1 MPVLKLCFTPSGEIR
16 RIAALD
22 EPPKYDTLEQLAR
35 RFFSIADAPIKVT
48 YQDDEAEIVTV
59 STDEEVADAFAQAQ
73 AARGSLKLFVS
84 SCSAAVPP
92 PPPPRAVHHGV
103 TCDRSGM
110 SPIVGPRF
118 HLPGRDYDLCEAEFL
133 KLDAAARKAFVR
145 IDRPAAAACASACA
159 ARAARAARLRQ
170 FATATPPAPVRCAL
184 DAGPL
189 LELFA
194 GLGDLVGGGSLPDE
208 PRRSAAAA
216 ASEEKASVLNA
227 LGAGAAEAADVELQR
242 AIEASVGAAAPATAP
257 PPAGAR
263 GTAEQKS
270 DSGDEED
277 FVAVSPQLSHALS
290 PPAADTLPMAPV
302 DAAASLAKSTR
313 FDSELAE
320 LASLGFGDDADRNLA
335 LLERF
340 NGRVFRVVNAILDMA
355 GAD

>member
-35 RFFSIADAPIKVT
+35 RFFSIADAPIKMT

-84 SCSAAVPP
+84 SHSAAVS
-92 PPPPRAVHHGV
+92 PPPPRAVHPGV

-170 FATATPPAPVRCAL
+170 FATATPPAPVRCPL

-194 GLGDLVGGGSLPDE
+194 GLGDLAGGGSLPDK

-216 ASEEKASVLNA
+216 ACEEKASVLSA

-242 AIEASVGAAAPATAP
+242 AIEASIGVPAPATAP
-257 PPAGAR
+257 PPARAR
-263 GTAEQKS
+263 GNTEQKS

-277 FVAVSPQLSHALS
+277 FVAVSPQLSPALL
-290 PPAADTLPMAPV
+290 PPTADMLPMAPV

>member
-1 MPVLKLCFTPSGEIR
+1 MPFSKNKNNNNNSTMPVLKLCFTPSGEIR
-16 RIAALD
+16 RLAALD
-22 EPPKYDTLEQLAR
+22 EPPKYETLEQHAR
-35 RFFSIADAPIKVT
+35 RFFSIADGPITMT
-48 YQDDEAEIVTV
+48 YHDDEEELVTL
-59 STDEEVADAFAQAQ
+59 STDEELADAFSQAR

-84 SCSAAVPP
+84 PRFAEAA
-92 PPPPRAVHHGV
+92 PPRAVHTGV

-145 IDRPAAAACASACA
+145 IDRPAAASCAA
-159 ARAARAARLRQ
+159 ARADRAARRRA
-170 FATATPPAPVRCAL
+170 FATAAPVRSAL

-194 GLGDLVGGGSLPDE
+194 GLGELAGGASPPDQ
-208 PRRSAAAA
+208 PRERSAAAA
-216 ASEEKASVLNA
+216 ACEKASVLGA
-227 LGAGAAEAADVELQR
+227 LGAGAADAADEALQR
-242 AIEASVGAAAPATAP
+242 AIEASVGAAAAA
-257 PPAGAR
+257 PAGER

-270 DSGDEED
+270 DSGEDDD
-277 FVAVSPQLSHALS
+277 FVAVSPQLSPPTADAL
-290 PPAADTLPMAPV
+290 PV
-302 DAAASLAKSTR
+302 RATR
-313 FDSELAE
+313 FDAELAE
-320 LASLGFGDDADRNLA
+320 LASLGFGEDADRNLA